1 MSCEKKKHPLATM
14 LAVTVAL
21 GAAVGGMMLFITK
34 TKKGRRIAR
43 RARRIGRE
51 VEELVANEFHFM

>member
-1 MSCEKKKHPLATM
+1 MSCEKKKHPFVTM
-14 LAVTVAL
+14 LAVMAAL
-21 GAAVGGMMLFITK
+21 GAMIGGVMLFITK